1 MAPPPPASLP
11 LTQRLLHLGQTL
23 QFTWFVG
30 HVTLLFCTLRYGLSY
45 ITLNYY
51 SNWAKFTYR
60 TAFIA
65 AAATYGI
72 VVYKAYFARIRAG
85 RVKPLEVAGDENFQY
100 LVMALIW
107 LVSRQVPLALL
118 PFTVYSVFHVATY
131 TRNTLIPTITPP
143 PPPPPGT
150 SPKARPG
157 PNKNSAIGE
166 SIGKFVKGYYDSS
179 MKLVAYLEIG
189 LWFRILLS
197 AITFTKGAWILFGIY
212 TIFFRAR
219 FSQSSFVQDSIHE
232 GGSIVDATVANQSVP
247 PIVRQGWQTVK
258 GLIAQA
264 ADATDISRYIKEP
277 QVAKKAQ

>member
-1 MAPPPPASLP
+1 
-11 LTQRLLHLGQTL
+11 
-23 QFTWFVG
+23 
-30 HVTLLFCTLRYGLSY
+30 VTLLFCTLRYGLSY

-100 LVMALIW
+100 LGEFISITQAHSELILSFPVMALIW

-166 SIGKFVKGYYDSS
+166 SIGRFVKGYYDMS
-179 MKLVAYLEIG
+179 MKLVADLEIA

-219 FSQSSFVQDSIHE
+219 FSQSSFVQDAIHE
-232 GGSIVDATVANQSVP
+232 AGSVIDATVANQSVP